1 MDDTRGSTD
10 AANDTPTKG
19 SRPGLRLVVQVVGFL
34 IGIALLGWCVRLALS
49 AENREALNE
58 LSNAPPGSL
67 VALLGLSL
75 VGVVANGLIFW
86 GTLVPVRMLRALD
99 VIGVNTLATF
109 LANLPFKIG
118 FLARI
123 AIHNRRDN
131 VPMAMI
137 FGWMGAVTATLVLAS
152 TSLFAAGVLRGVL
165 AEWTM
170 LAAIAMFVGQ
180 SVVMVVV
187 AKRLSGDIGHRRL
200 SRLLGRLG
208 GKRAMRVSRSQVIR
222 ELHMG
227 LDMLASA
234 RWVASVVFF
243 RMVDFGSQ
251 AWRWVV
257 SGELVGAEVS
267 ATDGVLIAGGHFLA
281 GALSPVGML
290 GFREGAAM
298 GTAELLGLESREFAP
313 IALLTAGSELVV
325 VIAASGIAI
334 AWLRLDRMLR
344 TKGVSADTGSPSDRT
359 EGPPAA

>member
-1 MDDTRGSTD
+1 MPQRDESEFPG
-10 AANDTPTKG
+10 TPSKAPR
-19 SRPGLRLVVQVVGFL
+19 SGLRLVVQVVGFL

-49 AENREALNE
+49 AENREALQE
-58 LSNAPPGSL
+58 LTNAPPGSL
-67 VALLGLSL
+67 MALLGLSV

-86 GTLVPVRMLRALD
+86 GSLMPVRQLRALD
-99 VIGVNTLATF
+99 VIGVNALATF

-118 FLARI
+118 LLARI
-123 AIHNRRDN
+123 AIHNRRDG

-137 FGWMGAVTATLVLAS
+137 FGWFGAVTASLVLVS
-152 TSLFAAGVLRGVL
+152 SSLFAVGALRGVL
-165 AEWTM
+165 GEWTI
-170 LAAIAMFVGQ
+170 AAALLLLVVQAG
-180 SVVMVVV
+180 VMVAI
-187 AKRLSGDIGHRRL
+187 AKRLSGDAGHRRL
-200 SRLLGRLG
+200 SRVLGRLG
-208 GKRAMRVSRSQVIR
+208 GKRALRLTRSQVVR

-234 RWVASVVFF
+234 RWVAFVVAF
-243 RMVDFGSQ
+243 RVVDFASQ

-257 SGELVGAEVS
+257 AGELVDKDIS
-267 ATDGVLIAGGHFLA
+267 ATDGILIAGGHFLA

-325 VIAASGIAI
+325 VIAASGLAI

-344 TKGVSADTGSPSDRT
+344 PRDGSPQDRT
-359 EGPPAA
+359 PGSPAA

>member
-1 MDDTRGSTD
+1 M
-10 AANDTPTKG
+10 
-19 SRPGLRLVVQVVGFL
+19 VVQVVGFL

-49 AENREALNE
+49 AETREALNE

-67 VALLGLSL
+67 AALLGLSL

-86 GTLVPVRMLRALD
+86 GALMPVRKLRALD
-99 VIGVNTLATF
+99 VIAVNALATF

-118 FLARI
+118 LLARI
-123 AIHNRRDN
+123 AIHNRRDK

-137 FGWMGAVTATLVLAS
+137 FGWFGAVTATLVLVS
-152 TSLFAAGVLRGVL
+152 TSLFASGALRGVL
-165 AEWTM
+165 GEWTV
-170 LAAIAMFVGQ
+170 LAALVLLVVQAA
-180 SVVMVVV
+180 VMVAI
-187 AKRLSGDIGHRRL
+187 AKRLSGDVGHRRL

-208 GKRAMRVSRSQVIR
+208 GRRALRLSRSQVIR

-227 LDMLASA
+227 LDMLANA
-234 RWVASVVFF
+234 RWVAFVVVF
-243 RMVDFGSQ
+243 RVVDFAGQ

-267 ATDGVLIAGGHFLA
+267 PTDGILIAGGHFLA
-281 GALSPVGML
+281 GARSPVGML

-325 VIAASGIAI
+325 VIAASGLAI

-344 TKGVSADTGSPSDRT
+344 SKAGSPQDRT
-359 EGPPAA
+359 PEPPAA